1 MDQENSLPMH
11 LLIDL
16 QACQS
21 LVHGKRGIGIY
32 AKSLVS
38 ALIRQAG
45 GRRISF
51 LINGDMQESAIE
63 LRRELLANV
72 DPQDIHVWNA
82 PLPRNTRDEGN
93 AWRIEASQVV
103 RDAVIASIAPDC
115 FLLVSSFEGWVDD
128 CICSL
133 PSADSG
139 VATAAVVYDLIPY
152 TYPDIYLREP
162 RLRNWYLS
170 VLRSLSK
177 ADVLLAISD
186 SSRREVVDALEYAP
200 DRALNIS
207 AAVDE
212 RYAPMVM
219 PEHAGRELRTKLKL
233 NKPFVMYTGGI
244 DHRKNIDLLIEAFA
258 MTGGFATSHQ
268 LAIVCSVQSEE
279 SERLYAL
286 ARRVGLASDALVLTG
301 FVPDEDLLALY
312 RLCELFVFPS
322 WHEGFGLPVLEAMS
336 VGAPVIASK
345 TSSLPEVIGP
355 DGEGFDP
362 RDKHSI
368 ADTIIRV
375 LSDDELRGRLAS
387 NGLARSKEFSWER
400 TATQAWKGIEM
411 AVGARRAAASPVDQ
425 AVTRRGKPKLAYLS
439 PLPPQQSGIADFSA
453 ELLPELMAHYDIEL
467 IVDNA
472 DRATHLDGLV
482 LPVRDVHWFLANAK
496 HFDRV
501 LYHFGNSEFHAH
513 MFDVLAKVGGTVAL
527 HDFYLGNLHHWMQD
541 TGRSPGVW
549 QRALY
554 EGYGY
559 HALKM
564 LGETVDRNVTAFKF
578 PCNWSVVAGADG
590 VIVHSAHSRELAN
603 EWYGN
608 DQTKRFAQI
617 PHLRKVQNEVDRAG
631 ARRALGLDDRQLVVA
646 TFGML
651 SANKCN
657 ESLLEAWLSSF
668 SDRADCKLVF
678 VGRAADSAWEK
689 MLHERVKAAGVRNV
703 VITGFADKET
713 YRRWLAS
720 ADIAV
725 QLRRQSR
732 GEASGAVLDCLAWG
746 LPTIVNAHGSLAEL
760 PSNAAITLEDEFR
773 VEDLAA
779 SIGKLIDS
787 KAARSALAQA
797 GRDYLERLHDPAHVA
812 KQYSLAIDAFHEHS
826 SRRILQRAVDRLS
839 AIHSTVDPT
848 NVDRNAVALG
858 LSSLLGPAAPCR
870 QLLLDVSELV
880 RKDAGSGI
888 QRVVRSIL
896 SELLMQG
903 QNSWRIEPVYANA
916 DGVYRYARRFTCT
929 FLGCPETTLGDDPID
944 VSHGDV
950 FVALDLA
957 PVDVLAASEL
967 FSSLKTKGVEIVFVL
982 YDMLPLAH
990 PEWFPPNA
998 TEIFGPWYRTVAAA
1012 ADRIVAISRSVADEF
1027 ANWLPS
1033 TARQRPLEL
1042 SWFHLGGDVHASMPS
1057 RGMSVEEEEQLRR
1070 LRQKENVVLMVGTIE
1085 PRKGHGQALEAFEK
1099 LRARNVDAQ
1108 LVIVGKQGWCV
1119 EQLVERLGHQ
1129 VVASGCVTW
1138 FSTASDELL
1147 DHLYDL
1153 ASLLLVASRGE
1164 GFGLP
1169 IIEAAMR
1176 GITVLAR
1183 DLPVFREVGGD
1194 GILYFAGESADDLA
1208 QSIERSLAA
1217 VRHGTISSQSGV
1229 TVNSWATSAK
1239 QFLDAVTG
1247 KSSHK
1252 TWSPG

>member
-38 ALIRQAG
+38 GLMRQAA

-51 LINGDMQESAIE
+51 LINGDMKESAIE
-63 LRRELLANV
+63 LRRELLAKV
-72 DPQDIHVWNA
+72 DRRDIHVWTA
-82 PLPRNTRDEGN
+82 PLPRNATDEGN

-103 RDAVIASIAPDC
+103 RDAVIASVAPDC

-133 PSADSG
+133 PSADTG
-139 VATAAVVYDLIPY
+139 VATAVVVYDLIPY
-152 TYPDIYLREP
+152 TYPDIYLGEP
-162 RLRNWYLS
+162 QLRNWYLN
-170 VLRSLSK
+170 VLRGLAE

-207 AAVDE
+207 AAVDV
-212 RYAPMVM
+212 RYAPMVI
-219 PEHAGRELRTKLKL
+219 PGRAEHALRTKLKL

-258 MTGGFATSHQ
+258 VTGPFAASHQ
-268 LAIVCSVQSEE
+268 LAIVCSVQPEE
-279 SERLYAL
+279 SERLHAL
-286 ARRVGLASDALVLTG
+286 ARRVGLQSDALVLTG
-301 FVPDEDLLALY
+301 FVSDEYLLALY
-312 RLCELFVFPS
+312 SLCELFVFPS

-336 VGAPVIASK
+336 VGAPVIASR
-345 TSSLPEVIGP
+345 TSSLPEVVGP

-368 ADTIIRV
+368 ADTIVRV
-375 LSDDELRGRLAS
+375 LSDDALRKRLAS

-400 TATQAWKGIEM
+400 TATEAWKGIEM
-411 AVGARRAAASPVDQ
+411 AVEARHAAASPVDQ
-425 AVTRRGKPKLAYLS
+425 APTRRSKPKLAYLS

-467 IVDNA
+467 IVDDA
-472 DRATHLDGLV
+472 DRATNLEGLV
-482 LPVRDVHWFLANAK
+482 LPVRDVAWFLANAT

-513 MFDVLAKVGGTVAL
+513 MFDVLTKVGGTVVL

-541 TGRSPGVW
+541 TGRSPGAW

-559 HALKM
+559 RALKM
-564 LGETVDRNVTAFKF
+564 LGETVDRNVTAFRF
-578 PCNWSVVAGADG
+578 PCNWGVVAAADG
-590 VIVHSAHSRELAN
+590 VIVHSAHSRELAD
-603 EWYGN
+603 EWY
-608 DQTKRFAQI
+608 DKSHTQRFVQI
-617 PHLRKVQNEVDRAG
+617 PLLHKVQHKVDRTG
-631 ARRALGLDDRQLVVA
+631 ARRALGLNDGQLVIA

-657 ESLLEAWLSSF
+657 ESLLDAWLSRF
-668 SDRADCKLVF
+668 GNRADCTLVF
-678 VGRAADSAWEK
+678 VGRAADPAWEK
-689 MLHERVKAAGVRNV
+689 MLYERAREAGAGNV
-703 VITGFADKET
+703 VITGFADRET

-732 GEASGAVLDCLAWG
+732 GETSAAVLDCLAWG
-746 LPTIVNAHGSLAEL
+746 VPTIVNAHGSLGEL
-760 PSNAAITLEDEFR
+760 PPEAAITLEDEFGI
-773 VEDLAA
+773 EDLAA
-779 SIGKLIDS
+779 SIGQLMDS
-787 KAARSALAQA
+787 RQQRSALAQA
-797 GRDYLERLHDPAHVA
+797 GRDYLARLHDPARIA
-812 KQYSLAIDAFHEHS
+812 KQYSLAMDAFHERT
-826 SRRILQRAVDRLS
+826 SRRVLQRAVNQVS
-839 AIHSTVDPT
+839 AAHSSVDPS
-848 NVDRNAVALG
+848 NADRDAVALG
-858 LSSLLGPAAPCR
+858 LSVLLGPATPRR

-880 RKDAGSGI
+880 QTDARSGI

-896 SELLMQG
+896 NELLTQG
-903 QNSWRIEPVYANA
+903 QAGWRIEPVYTRG
-916 DGVYRYARRFTCT
+916 DGVYRYARRFTCA

-944 VSHGDV
+944 VSSGDI
-950 FVALDLA
+950 FVGLDLT
-957 PVDVLAASEL
+957 PVGVPVASAL
-967 FSSLKTKGVEIVFVL
+967 FRSLKAKGVDIVFVL
-982 YDMLPLAH
+982 YDMLPVAH

-998 TEIFGPWYRTVAAA
+998 PEILDPWYQTVAAV

-1027 ANWLPS
+1027 AAWL
-1033 TARQRPLEL
+1033 ALGERKFPLEL
-1042 SWFHLGGDVHASMPS
+1042 SWFHLGADVHASVPS
-1057 RGMSVEEEEQLRR
+1057 RGMSLEEEDRLKR
-1070 LRQKENVVLMVGTIE
+1070 LRQKGNVVLMVGTIE
-1085 PRKGHGQALEAFEK
+1085 PRKGYDQALEAFER
-1099 LRARNVDAQ
+1099 LRARHVGAQ

-1119 EQLVERLGHQ
+1119 EPLIERLGHQ
-1129 VVASGCVTW
+1129 AVVASGVTW
-1138 FSTASDELL
+1138 FSAASDELL
-1147 DHLYDL
+1147 DHLYDS

-1176 GITVLAR
+1176 GVTVLAR

-1194 GILYFAGESADDLA
+1194 AIRYFAGESPDDLA
-1208 QSIERSLAA
+1208 DAIERSLAA
-1217 VRHGTISSQSGV
+1217 VRQGAVSNQPSVI
-1229 TVNSWATSAK
+1229 VNSWATSAER
-1239 QFLDAVTG
+1239 FLDAATG
-1247 KSSHK
+1247 KSPYK